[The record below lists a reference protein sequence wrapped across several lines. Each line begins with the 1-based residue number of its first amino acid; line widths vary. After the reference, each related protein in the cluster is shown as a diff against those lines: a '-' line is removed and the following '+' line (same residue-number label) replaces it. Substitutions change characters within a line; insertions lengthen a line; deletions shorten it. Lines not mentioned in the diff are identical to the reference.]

1 MADGPAR
8 GGKWGTLALGML
20 ISIAC
25 LAFIVHKIDFHEVRL
40 AFQRFEWRYFAMGIA
55 FLSFGYAMRILRWS
69 RILNAAGATVT
80 FRQCVAPFLGS
91 IALNNVLPLRLGD
104 LVRALVFPTSIGVSR
119 MTATS
124 SLVMERLVD
133 LMTLLVC
140 LAVSLA
146 ISHHIGAPTWLK
158 ETAVTLAI
166 VGTVALVAIFLLS
179 RAIAIRLAG
188 RQSKLLQALA
198 SLLKS
203 FEAMSRLPVLG
214 ALFGLSVLVWAG
226 EAGLFFSLLL
236 GFGLS
241 ATPSTAVIIMSIATL
256 ATLVPS
262 SPGYV
267 GPFHLAAFAGVTLLG
282 GTNEQAASF
291 AVLSHLGLWVP
302 TTLAG
307 AVAIATSPRMF
318 RGLRGIQ
325 KNEVPRNSLT

>member
-1 MADGPAR
+1 MVDAPAR
-8 GGKWGTLALGML
+8 GGRWGTLAVGML

-25 LAFIVHKIDFHEVRL
+25 VAFIFHKIDFQEVRL

-55 FLSFGYAMRILRWS
+55 FLSFGYAMRILRWTK
-69 RILNAAGATVT
+69 ILNAAGASIS

-104 LVRALVFPTSIGVSR
+104 LVRALVFPTSIGVPR
-119 MTATS
+119 TTATS

-133 LMTLLVC
+133 LMTLLIC

-146 ISHHIGAPTWLK
+146 ISPDIAAPAWLK

-166 VGTVALVAIFLLS
+166 TGTIALVAIFLLS
-179 RAIAIRLAG
+179 GVIAVRLANT
-188 RQSKLLQALA
+188 QSKVFQALA

-214 ALFGLSVLVWAG
+214 ALFGLSALVWAG

-236 GFGLS
+236 GFGFS

-267 GPFHLAAFAGVTLLG
+267 GPFHLAAFAGVALLG

-302 TTLAG
+302 TTVAG
-307 AVAIATSPRMF
+307 AMAIATSPRMF

-325 KNEVPRNSLT
+325 KNETPRNSLT